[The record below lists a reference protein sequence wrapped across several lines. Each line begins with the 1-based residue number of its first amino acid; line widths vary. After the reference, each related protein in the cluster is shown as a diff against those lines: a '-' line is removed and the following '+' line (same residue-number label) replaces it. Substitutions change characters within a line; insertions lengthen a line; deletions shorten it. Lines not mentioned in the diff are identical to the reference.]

1 MRQPSPE
8 TILAL
13 AMRSFT
19 TARGGAIS
27 TLLDHRLA
35 LDATRVV
42 ALAKR
47 DRRLGELSC
56 NQELTPRQEKDRDSV
71 QMRAN
76 TLLAVYGMKMDNPW
90 GLCRYAM
97 PIGSDGCSS
106 SDAIFLA

>member
-13 AMRSFT
+13 ALRSAA
-19 TARGGAIS
+19 TARGGSVS
-27 TLLDHRLA
+27 TLCDSRLA

-76 TLLAVYGMKMDNPW
+76 TLLAVYGLKMGNPW

-97 PIGSDGCSS
+97 PIDSDGCSS
-106 SDAIFLA
+106 SNTIFLA